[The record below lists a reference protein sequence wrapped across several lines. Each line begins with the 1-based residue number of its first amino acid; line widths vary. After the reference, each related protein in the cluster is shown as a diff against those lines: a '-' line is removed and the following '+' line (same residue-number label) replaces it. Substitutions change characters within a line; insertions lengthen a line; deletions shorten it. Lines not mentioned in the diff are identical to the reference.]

1 MPIPI
6 RFSRHAK
13 NRMRLYGIG
22 EEAVKEVINFPDGS
36 WQEEGY
42 FIAYRTFKKRFLGL
56 PLKVVYTKE
65 RNTITV
71 VTVYPVENL
80 SEDMP

>member
-13 NRMRLYGIG
+13 RRMRLYGIG
-22 EEAVKEVINFPDGS
+22 KEAVKEVINSPDGS
-36 WQEEGY
+36 WQEEDY
-42 FIAYRTFKKRFLGL
+42 FIAHKVFGKRFLGL
-56 PLKVVYTKE
+56 PLKVVYTKQ